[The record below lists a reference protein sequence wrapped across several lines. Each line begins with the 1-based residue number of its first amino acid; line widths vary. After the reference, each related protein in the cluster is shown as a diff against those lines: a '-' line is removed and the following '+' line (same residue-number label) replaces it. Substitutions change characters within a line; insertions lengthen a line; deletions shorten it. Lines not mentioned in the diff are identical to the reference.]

1 METDRLV
8 VRPDSRAHRLLL
20 GTATLLLVA
29 VACSFR
35 LDLARTHTVVGIEGL
50 APWWTYVL
58 NNVDSLDE
66 GKGLASGSLY
76 APGQSAAAWLVLR
89 VLDGRDD
96 PAVLRIVFGFL
107 DGVCVVFV
115 VLAGKELVSWGAGLV
130 AGLLY
135 ALWPAGAAASVN
147 ILHDH
152 SPQPFFLFAGLWL
165 VLCALRLGSRSILFG
180 GATLLGLPA
189 LFRSDGSIV
198 GAGLALGVA
207 AAVWSVGRRP
217 GRALAWGA
225 IAFAGVLASSLPWNT
240 WTFVSTGRFQHIAM
254 GDAGAAVFLRLG
266 RASGLAGAR
275 YADWEV
281 SFVGGSDE
289 PFGREWTDARR
300 ARIPGDF
307 GRVLFWADPARYAR
321 LVGGELR
328 SVATERAGRGSWWAP
343 DPRSGQAERA
353 TAASGRFEAGL
364 ARIGNLRLVRVLPD
378 VPWIYLL
385 GALGTAAGLLARRPF
400 VLVPAVA
407 AFCWM
412 AALTVLLPNGRYL
425 LMPSCFLFPLAGVLF
440 VLAARFVSRR
450 AGPAGESR

>member
-1 METDRLV
+1 M
-8 VRPDSRAHRLLL
+8 
-20 GTATLLLVA
+20 A

-35 LDLARTHTVVGIEGL
+35 LDLARTHTVAGINGL

-58 NNVDSLDE
+58 KNVDSLDE
-66 GKGLASGSLY
+66 EKGLASGSLY
-76 APGQSAAAWLVLR
+76 APGQSIASWLALR
-89 VLDGRDD
+89 ALDGRND
-96 PAVLRIVFGFL
+96 PAVLRIVFGLL

-115 VLAGKELVSWGAGLV
+115 VLAGKELLSWGAGLV

-165 VLCALRLGSRSILFG
+165 VLRALRLGSRSLLFG
-180 GATLLGLPA
+180 GAMLLGLPA

-198 GAGLALGVA
+198 GAGLAIGVA
-207 AAVWSVGRRP
+207 AVVWGAGRRP
-217 GRALAWGA
+217 GRAFAWGA
-225 IAFAGVLASSLPWNT
+225 IAFAGVLASSLPWDV
-240 WTFVSTGRFQHIAM
+240 WTFATTGRLQHIAM
-254 GDAGAAVFLRLG
+254 GDSGAAVFLRLG

-307 GRVLFWADPARYAR
+307 GRILLWADPARYAR
-321 LVGGELR
+321 LVVGELR
-328 SVATERAGRGSWWAP
+328 SVATDRAGRGSWWAP
-343 DPRSGQAERA
+343 DPRSGQAPRA
-353 TAASGRFEAGL
+353 TVLSGRLEAGF
-364 ARIGNLRLVRVLPD
+364 ARIANLRIFRVLPD
-378 VPWIYLL
+378 APWIYLL
-385 GALGTAAGLLARRPF
+385 GALGAAAGLLARRPF
-400 VLVPAVA
+400 VLVPAVV

-425 LMPSCFLFPLAGVLF
+425 LMPSCFLFPLMGVLF
-440 VLAARFVSRR
+440 VLAARAVFRR
-450 AGPAGESR
+450 AGSAPALGAAGETR